1 MKQAKKQV
9 NDARYSEVK
18 RILERQGYKIIGRH
32 SAVKQCLW
40 LKRSLVNDMPCYKQK
55 FYGIATHRC
64 IQLTP
69 SFAWCQHR
77 CIFCWRPVEHNLG
90 VEINAELDEPGF
102 IVEESIK
109 AQRKILS
116 GYKGN
121 ENVSRE
127 KFEEAYN
134 PKHAAISLS
143 GEPTT
148 YEYIDELIEEYHKR
162 GFTTFL
168 VTNGMLPERLEKC
181 NPTQLYLSLIAC
193 DEELYKKINR
203 PLLKD
208 GWQRLM
214 QSIEIFS
221 SKKTRKTIRITLV
234 KGYNLEKPEKFAKL
248 IEKANPDFIEPK
260 GYVHVGY
267 SRLRLQRENMP
278 SYSEVMEFAR
288 VLSRE
293 TGYEIKDSSEI
304 SKVALL
310 VRK

>member
-1 MKQAKKQV
+1 MNSAKHEKV
-9 NDARYSEVK
+9 RG
-18 RILERQGYKIIGRH
+18 ILEKQGYKIIGRH

-40 LKRSLVNDMPCYKQK
+40 LKRSLIKNMPCYKQK
-55 FYGIATHRC
+55 FYGIASHRC

-69 SFAWCQHR
+69 SFAWCQHA
-77 CIFCWRPVEHNLG
+77 CLFCWRPVEHSLG
-90 VEINAELDEPGF
+90 VEIDVELDEPGF

-121 ENVSRE
+121 ANVSME
-127 KFEEAYN
+127 KFKEAYN
-134 PKHAAISLS
+134 PRHAAISLS

-168 VTNGMLPERLEKC
+168 VSNGMLPERLERC
-181 NPTQLYLSLIAC
+181 NPTQLYLSLIAY
-193 DEELYKKINR
+193 DEEVYRKINR
-203 PLLKD
+203 PLLKN

-221 SKKTRKTIRITLV
+221 SKKTKKTIRITLV
-234 KGYNLEKPEKFAKL
+234 KGYNIEKPEKFAKL
-248 IEKANPDFIEPK
+248 IEKANPDYIEPK

-278 SYSEVMEFAR
+278 SYEEVMEFAR
-288 VLSRE
+288 ILSRE
-293 TGYEIKDSSEI
+293 INYEIGDSSEI

-310 VRK
+310 VRR